1 VPRGVVRNK
10 GEVFV
15 YNDGVLGTRA
25 VSVLKNNQNTYLIT
39 GLKEGDS
46 LVTEAPLN
54 AFEKMKVEII
64 K

>member
-1 VPRGVVRNK
+1 
-10 GEVFV
+10 
-15 YNDGVLGTRA
+15 
-25 VSVLKNNQNTYLIT
+25 
-39 GLKEGDS
+39 LKEGDS